1 MISTLQKF
9 ANPVITQAMDW
20 LRVLAAPLQRTT
32 QTKDKM
38 NACNVL
44 KPTQLLKLG
53 RQ

>member
-1 MISTLQKF
+1 MIRTLQKF
-9 ANPVITQAMDW
+9 VSPVITEATDW

-32 QTKDKM
+32 QTNDKP
-38 NACNVL
+38 NASNVL